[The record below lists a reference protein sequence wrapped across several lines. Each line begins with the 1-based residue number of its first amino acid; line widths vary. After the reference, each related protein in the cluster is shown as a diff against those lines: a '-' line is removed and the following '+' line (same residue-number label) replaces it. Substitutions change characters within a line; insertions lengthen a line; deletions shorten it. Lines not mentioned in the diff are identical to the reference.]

1 MTDSSLCQI
10 DRETEN
16 NASTIKEAWRI
27 TVYNLQRDVGR
38 EEKEA
43 REVNAFS
50 FETRLWWQRQEFW
63 SPGCCQTTNWKMLK
77 NASRVGYACRF
88 FPKTNANLLQ
98 RPTLIHISKRRH
110 FSQLTQETSCNA
122 HLKQNM
128 FLTVNTRSFQS
139 ENSANSEEIN
149 NFEN

>member
-16 NASTIKEAWRI
+16 NASSIKEAWRI

-50 FETRLWWQRQEFW
+50 FETGLWWQRQEFL
-63 SPGCCQTTNWKMLK
+63 SPECCQTTN
-77 NASRVGYACRF
+77 RVGYACRF

-98 RPTLIHISKRRH
+98 RPTLIHISKRRR
-110 FSQLTQETSCNA
+110 FSQLTQDTSCNA
-122 HLKQNM
+122 HLKQSM
-128 FLTVNTRSFQS
+128 FLTVNTRSFHS